1 MCRNAVDSLHSDTDW
16 RQTDCTLSLIVQSP
30 FECVLQTFAPTQT
43 TQIGKCRLCSLLPLV
58 GALKRKMSAASG
70 LCDRI
75 LFDLK
80 ARAVVVVV

>member
-1 MCRNAVDSLHSDTDW
+1 MCRKAVDSLHSDTDW

-30 FECVLQTFAPTQT
+30 FECVLQAFAPMQT
-43 TQIGKCRLCSLLPLV
+43 TQAGKCRLCDLLPLV
-58 GALKRKMSAASG
+58 GAIERKMSAASG

>member
-1 MCRNAVDSLHSDTDW
+1 
-16 RQTDCTLSLIVQSP
+16 LIVQSP

-58 GALKRKMSAASG
+58 GALKRKKRAASG